1 MDCNVT
7 MSGFCFSAAFYNCSV
22 LHLSGALID
31 IGEQGVQKWR
41 KELNSGFGID
51 DVAHLRQEGAWA
63 ERKEVT
69 AHAVPR
75 ARF

>member
-1 MDCNVT
+1 
-7 MSGFCFSAAFYNCSV
+7 MSGFCFSSAFNNCSV

-51 DVAHLRQEGAWA
+51 DVAHLCREGVWA
-63 ERKEVT
+63 ERKK
-69 AHAVPR
+69 
-75 ARF
+75 